1 MNPQLRKYTYS
12 LLRYVLGA
20 VFLFSGAV
28 KSFDT
33 VGTAIYVEKYFAA
46 FGFGSFDM
54 LATPVA
60 VLLGAAELTLGLLLL
75 FNILTVVTSTIA
87 VVLLTVFTVITLL
100 NATVLPIGDCGCFG
114 DALYLSPMATL
125 LKNIVMLPMAL
136 WLYRRCSWSR
146 VPRAV
151 QWVMATAVFAL
162 SLLLNIYVLR
172 HLPIIDFMPYGEG
185 VNLREEY
192 MTERERMANS
202 THNELRFVDKYSG
215 EEYRFS
221 ADDAECWL
229 RDDLQFVDAVTVQGG
244 ADELR
249 FGDFAIYD
257 SEGRDVA
264 QELLMYDGCQIWL
277 VISVAS
283 FGDKIKNAID
293 ALYEKYDNCRV
304 VVLTSAEYSDIKDV
318 IESEWYHVDA
328 MTLRSMIRADVG
340 VLILDNGRIESKY
353 NICDM

>member
-1 MNPQLRKYTYS
+1 MNAKYRKYTTL
-12 LLRYVLGA
+12 LLRYTLGA

-60 VLLGAAELTLGLLLL
+60 VLLGAVELTLGLLLL
-75 FNILTVVTSTIA
+75 FNILTVVASTIA

-136 WLYRRCSWSR
+136 LLCQRGGRSGMSR
-146 VPRAV
+146 VL
-151 QWVMATAVFAL
+151 QWLMATVIFSL
-162 SLLLNIYVLR
+162 SILLNIYVLR

-185 VNLREEY
+185 VNLREEIIA
-192 MTERERMANS
+192 ERERVANA
-202 THNELRFVDKYSG
+202 THTKLRFVDKYSG
-215 EEYRFS
+215 KEYRFA

-229 RDDLQFVDAVTVQGG
+229 RDDLQFVDAVTVQDG
-244 ADELR
+244 ADELH

-283 FGDKIKNAID
+283 LGDKTKNAID

-318 IESEWYHVDA
+318 IESEWYYVDA

>member
-1 MNPQLRKYTYS
+1 MPRVLQWLMAAVIFS
-12 LLRYVLGA
+12 L
-20 VFLFSGAV
+20 S
-28 KSFDT
+28 
-33 VGTAIYVEKYFAA
+33 I
-46 FGFGSFDM
+46 
-54 LATPVA
+54 
-60 VLLGAAELTLGLLLL
+60 
-75 FNILTVVTSTIA
+75 
-87 VVLLTVFTVITLL
+87 
-100 NATVLPIGDCGCFG
+100 
-114 DALYLSPMATL
+114 
-125 LKNIVMLPMAL
+125 
-136 WLYRRCSWSR
+136 
-146 VPRAV
+146 
-151 QWVMATAVFAL
+151 
-162 SLLLNIYVLR
+162 LLNIYVLR

-185 VNLREEY
+185 VNLREEIT
-192 MTERERMANS
+192 TERERMANA
-202 THNELRFVDKYSG
+202 THSELRFVDKYSG

-244 ADELR
+244 ADELH

-257 SEGRDVA
+257 GEGRDVA

-283 FGDKIKNAID
+283 FGDKTKNAID

-318 IESEWYHVDA
+318 IESEWYYVDA

>member
-1 MNPQLRKYTYS
+1 MNAKYRKYTIL
-12 LLRYVLGA
+12 LLRYTLGA

-60 VLLGAAELTLGLLLL
+60 VLLGAVELTLGLLLL

-136 WLYRRCSWSR
+136 LLCQRGGRSGMPRVLQWLMA
-146 VPRAV
+146 AV
-151 QWVMATAVFAL
+151 IFSL
-162 SLLLNIYVLR
+162 SILLNIYVLR

-185 VNLREEY
+185 VNLREEII
-192 MTERERMANS
+192 TERERVANA
-202 THNELRFVDKYSG
+202 THSELRFVDKYSG

-229 RDDLQFVDAVTVQGG
+229 RDDLQFVDAVTVQDG

-283 FGDKIKNAID
+283 FGDKTKNAID

-318 IESEWYHVDA
+318 IESEWYYVDA